1 MDRLV
6 LHLGQL
12 ESESDSVLKKELC
25 SLCVP
30 KPLPSGILLGEL
42 REEFDEKIEEQERKM
57 KAQRLFLANVVSE
70 GKIHY
75 RRKTAID

>member
-1 MDRLV
+1 MNRLV

-12 ESESDSVLKKELC
+12 ESDSVLEKELC

-57 KAQRLFLANVVSE
+57 KAQELFLTKVSE
-70 GKIHY
+70 GKAHY
-75 RRKTAID
+75 KKKTAID